1 MKWAAAIVAAGSGTR
16 LGRPKQ
22 FIELAGLPMVGWSI
36 RTFAAMPE
44 ICELVIATEPESI
57 DPMRALVRHLAANLA
72 HKVIA
77 GGRTRQES
85 ARECVVALSEDCDAA
100 FIHDG
105 ARPLVT
111 QDDVRGGMR
120 ETRQGRGALLA
131 EPVVDTIK
139 RVDPDT
145 RIVDQTLERGE
156 LWAAQT
162 PQFGW
167 AADLR
172 AAHERAREEGVAVT
186 DDAALLERIGV
197 EVVVISSPGENFKVT
212 LPQDIARADAI
223 LRRRPQTLAA
233 G

>member
-1 MKWAAAIVAAGSGTR
+1 LRWGAAIVAAGSGRR

-36 RTFAAMPE
+36 QTFAAMPE

-57 DPMRALVRHLAANLA
+57 EPMRALVRRLAANLT
-72 HKVIA
+72 HRVVA
-77 GGRTRQES
+77 GGATRQES
-85 ARECVVALSEDCDAA
+85 ARECIVALSEDCEAA

-111 QDDVRGGMR
+111 QADVRGGMR
-120 ETRQGRGALLA
+120 ETRRGRGALLA
-131 EPVVDTIK
+131 EPLVDTIK

-145 RIVDQTLERGE
+145 QIVDGTLERSE

-172 AAHERAREEGVAVT
+172 AAHERARMDGTAVT

-197 EVVVISSPGENFKVT
+197 EVVVIPSSGENFKVT
-212 LPQDIARADAI
+212 LPADVDRADVI
-223 LRRRPQTLAA
+223 LRRRPRTLAA

>member
-1 MKWAAAIVAAGSGTR
+1 LKWGAAIVAAGSGRR

-36 RTFAAMPE
+36 QTFAAMPE

-57 DPMRALVRHLAANLA
+57 EPMRALVRRLAANLT
-72 HKVIA
+72 HRVIA

-85 ARECVVALSEDCDAA
+85 ARECIVALSEDCEAA

-111 QDDVRGGMR
+111 RADVRGGMR
-120 ETRQGRGALLA
+120 ETRRSRGALLA
-131 EPVVDTIK
+131 EPLVDTIK

-145 RIVDQTLERGE
+145 RIVDGTLERSE

-172 AAHERAREEGVAVT
+172 AAHERARMDGIAVT
-186 DDAALLERIGV
+186 DDAALLERAGI
-197 EVVVISSPGENFKVT
+197 VVVVVPSSGENFKVT
-212 LPQDIARADAI
+212 LPADVDRADAI
-223 LRRRPQTLAA
+223 LRRRPRTLAA

>member
-1 MKWAAAIVAAGSGTR
+1 MKWGAAIVAAGSGRR

-36 RTFAAMPE
+36 QTFAGMPE
-44 ICELVIATEPESI
+44 IRELVIATEPEAI
-57 DPMRALVRHLAANLA
+57 DPMRALVRRLAANLT
-72 HKVIA
+72 HRVIA

-85 ARECVVALSEDCDAA
+85 ARECIVALSEDCEAA

-111 QDDVRGGMR
+111 QADVRGGMR
-120 ETRQGRGALLA
+120 ETRRGRGALLA
-131 EPVVDTIK
+131 EPLVDTIK

-145 RIVDQTLERGE
+145 RIVNGTLERSE

-172 AAHERAREEGVAVT
+172 AAHERARTDGIAVT

-197 EVVVISSPGENFKVT
+197 EVVVIPSSGENFKVT
-212 LPQDIARADAI
+212 LPADVDRADLI
-223 LRRRPQTLAA
+223 LRRRPRTLAA